1 MPFDFSLIKTP
12 IPYASVNRVLDT
24 AQIPS
29 LAHASIRRIAGL
41 IGQIEQD
48 SGEQF
53 VRMEL
58 GVPGIKTPQI
68 GIDAEIEALKK
79 GVSSIYPPLDG
90 VPVLKKEI
98 SRFCERF
105 LDINVNADY
114 CYPTVGSGQGAMAAF
129 LVANRIRQ
137 DGATLFIDPGFP
149 NQKIQVTALGQT
161 WDSFDVYEYRGE
173 ALRSILEEKLSTG
186 AFTTLLYSNP
196 NNPSWICFN
205 EQELQIIAEVAANY
219 DVIIIEDL
227 AYIGMDYRNDYSV
240 PGVAP
245 FQPTIAK
252 YAKDYI
258 LMISA
263 SKVFS
268 YAGQRVASLVVSN
281 HLAERCFKQLKPM
294 LGFEQFHQAMVFG
307 AFASLSSGVTHSTQ
321 YGFAALLKATNDG
334 KLPFLL
340 DTKIYETRA
349 KIMKTLFTDNG
360 FYIVYDKDIDQ
371 NIGDGF
377 YFTFAYPG
385 LDSGE
390 LMEALLYF
398 GVSAISLMNTGSTRK
413 EGLRACV
420 SKVHESMLPTL
431 ESRLQAFNQ
440 AMTASKTNTH

>member
-12 IPYASVNRVLDT
+12 IPLDSVNRILDS

-29 LAHASIRRIAGL
+29 LAHASIRRLASL
-41 IGQIEQD
+41 IGQIEND

-53 VRMEL
+53 IRMEL
-58 GVPGIKTPQI
+58 GVPGINTPKI
-68 GIDAEIEALKK
+68 GIDAEIEALKS

-90 VPVLKKEI
+90 VPALKKEI
-98 SRFCERF
+98 SRFCKLF
-105 LDINVNADY
+105 LDVEVHPSY

-161 WDSFDVYEYRGE
+161 WDSFDIYEHRGE
-173 ALRSILEEKLSTG
+173 ALRDILEEKLSTG
-186 AFTTLLYSNP
+186 IFTTLLYSNP

-219 DVIIIEDL
+219 DVIVIEDL

-245 FQPTIAK
+245 FQPSIGK

-258 LMISA
+258 LMISG

-268 YAGQRVASLVVSN
+268 YAGQRIASLVVSD
-281 HLAERCFKQLKPM
+281 HLSERCFEPLKPV
-294 LGFEQFHQAMVFG
+294 LGFEQFNQAMVFG

-321 YGFAALLKATNDG
+321 YGFTALLKATNDG
-334 KLPFLL
+334 TIPFLL
-340 DTKIYETRA
+340 DTKVYENRA
-349 KIMKTLFTDNG
+349 KIMKKMFTDNG

-371 NIGDGF
+371 NIADGF

-385 LDSGE
+385 LSSGE

-398 GVSAISLMNTGSTRK
+398 GISAISLMNTGSIRSD
-413 EGLRACV
+413 GLRACV
-420 SKVHESMLPTL
+420 SKVHESDLQTL
-431 ESRLQAFNQ
+431 ENRLKLFN
-440 AMTASKTNTH
+440 KTMPINH